1 MTSSK
6 SASGKTKTSKAP
18 KAEGARKNT
27 STAEQTLQRLSQLGI
42 ELPAPL
48 RDKAQAI
55 WAAGLAAFA
64 NAQKEGGKVGK
75 LFETLV
81 KEGQNIQ
88 QRTQDLAQSRM
99 MQAQEHVTDMAKG
112 LTASA
117 AGQWD
122 KLEGI
127 FEERVAKALEK
138 LGVPTA
144 KDTAELLARMEELNQ
159 LVIKLTL
166 AMGKPAPAPSKKN
179 SAKTVATKKL
189 ASVPKAAPA
198 KTTKAS
204 AGKASAKKPAAK
216 KTA

>member
-6 SASGKTKTSKAP
+6 PTSGKTKAP
-18 KAEGARKNT
+18 KSEGARKNT
-27 STAEQTLQRLSQLGI
+27 SAAEQTLHRLSQLGI

-81 KEGQNIQ
+81 KEGQSIQ
-88 QRTQDLAQSRM
+88 QKTQDLAQSRM
-99 MQAQEHVTDMAKG
+99 MQAQEQVTGMAKG
-112 LTASA
+112 ITASA

-166 AMGKPAPAPSKKN
+166 AMGKPAAAPSKR
-179 SAKTVATKKL
+179 SAAAPKSAPAAKKAT
-189 ASVPKAAPA
+189 SPAPA
-198 KTTKAS
+198 KA
-204 AGKASAKKPAAK
+204 AAKKPAAK
-216 KTA
+216 KTAAAGRKST

>member
-1 MTSSK
+1 MTSTKRPSGKSKASK
-6 SASGKTKTSKAP
+6 SEGSRKPASA
-18 KAEGARKNT
+18 
-27 STAEQTLQRLSQLGI
+27 AEQTLRSLSQLGI

-75 LFETLV
+75 LFDTLV
-81 KEGQNIQ
+81 KEGLSIQ
-88 QRTQDLAQSRM
+88 QKTQDLAQARM
-99 MQAQEHVTDMAKG
+99 LQAQEHVTGMAKG

-159 LVIKLTL
+159 LVIKLTV
-166 AMGKPAPAPSKKN
+166 AMGAPATVPSKRSSPAPKSKPVAAKVAAAAPSK
-179 SAKTVATKKL
+179 VA
-189 ASVPKAAPA
+189 
-198 KTTKAS
+198 
-204 AGKASAKKPAAK
+204 AKKPAAK
-216 KTA
+216 KTASADRKST